1 MADRLR
7 LRIFILEGFRIQRI
21 EFIEYAASGVWYT
34 GYCIERPNCACKGC
48 CPGNA
53 KHSCQ
58 K

>member
-1 MADRLR
+1 M
-7 LRIFILEGFRIQRI
+7 RIFILEGFRIQRI